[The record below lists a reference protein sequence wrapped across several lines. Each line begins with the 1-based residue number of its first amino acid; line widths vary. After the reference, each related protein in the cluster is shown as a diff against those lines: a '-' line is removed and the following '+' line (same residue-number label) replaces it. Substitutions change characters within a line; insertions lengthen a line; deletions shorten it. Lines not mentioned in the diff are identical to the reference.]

1 MLVFALSPYGPRLV
15 TCVTRLVSACR
26 NPSAVI
32 RTTGLCDMA
41 HNPPGGAK
49 GWLCHEFRGILWQR
63 ARSPADG
70 EFVHP
75 MALKE
80 SNLEIRT
87 ASSAEL
93 EQKHRRRMLTALAVL
108 LTALIVVIIR
118 DRQFWFPASP
128 EPVAIDQA
136 PSPASPVAAPQT
148 ETAPPAGTSLQPTV
162 PSKTR
167 HAPGKHSPA
176 AAAPAPSDSPAVV
189 PPMVATTSRA
199 VLPPLE
205 VEVVAGNQHRTLTP
219 GSNSVKVDMQS
230 SVPGGASPA
239 APAQAHEVPN
249 ANAQVSM
256 SAPTAARVS
265 RTVSPSYPQLAK
277 QMKVQGAVVLQAL
290 IDKTGNIED
299 LHVVS
304 GPAILSA
311 AAQEAVK
318 QWHFK
323 PYYQGGQPVETEAR
337 ITVNFTISTY

>member
-32 RTTGLCDMA
+32 HTTGLCDMA
-41 HNPPGGAK
+41 HNPPGAAK
-49 GWLCHEFRGILWQR
+49 GWLCHEFRGILWQHLPPR
-63 ARSPADG
+63 QAGSWST
-70 EFVHP
+70 P
-75 MALKE
+75 MALRE
-80 SNLEIRT
+80 SNLEMRT

-93 EQKHRRRMLTALAVL
+93 EQKQRRRMLTALAVL

-128 EPVAIDQA
+128 EPVAVNQS
-136 PSPASPVAAPQT
+136 PSPVVAPQT
-148 ETAPPAGTSLQPTV
+148 VTAPPAAAPLKQTA

-167 HAPGKHSPA
+167 NGHGKHAPAAPAQAPSESPA
-176 AAAPAPSDSPAVV
+176 AV

-199 VLPPLE
+199 VLPPLD

-230 SVPGGASPA
+230 SAPGGASSA
-239 APAQAHEVPN
+239 APTQAQEVPD

-256 SAPTAARVS
+256 SAGTAERVS
-265 RTVSPSYPQLAK
+265 RSVSPSYPLLAK